1 MVYADKADYGKT
13 NSWYIYDTNR
23 DWENKW
29 WWIENKK
36 WYTEKGIETKTNKW
50 WTRFCF
56 ASIEKLN
63 SIGIIDI
70 RGI

>member
-1 MVYADKADYGKT
+1 MLYADKADYGKT
-13 NSWYIYDTNR
+13 NSWYIYDTDR
-23 DWENKW
+23 DWQEKW

-36 WYTEKGIETKTNKW
+36 WYTEKWIETKRNQH

-63 SIGIIDI
+63 SIWILDI
-70 RGI
+70 RWV